1 MGKALPEERVA
12 AVKIKMEVDA
22 ETKIEVETDA
32 HAERAWA
39 SDRKALK
46 SHETAEH
53 VEEWRYAAVT
63 VSVLALASSPP
74 PPIPGER
81 ARLCLALPS
90 LASAPVHHWQ
100 VRAHKRLSVMSVIP
114 VKLSR
119 MLVTYTHVS
128 HVCHVYTVHHVCD
141 TVHHVCET

>member
-1 MGKALPEERVA
+1 MLFRSHTHTHTHTRQDARTASIFTTALSEAMGKALPEERVA

-32 HAERAWA
+32 HAERAGA

-90 LASAPVHHWQ
+90 LASAPVHH
-100 VRAHKRLSVMSVIP
+100 L
-114 VKLSR
+114 
-119 MLVTYTHVS
+119 
-128 HVCHVYTVHHVCD
+128 
-141 TVHHVCET
+141 

>member
-1 MGKALPEERVA
+1 MA

-32 HAERAWA
+32 HAERAGA

-46 SHETAEH
+46 SHESAEH

-74 PPIPGER
+74 PLSLALSGSLSIYLSIYPSLFLS
-81 ARLCLALPS
+81 LCLPPSLLPS
-90 LASAPVHHWQ
+90 LSPS
-100 VRAHKRLSVMSVIP
+100 LT
-114 VKLSR
+114 L
-119 MLVTYTHVS
+119 
-128 HVCHVYTVHHVCD
+128 
-141 TVHHVCET
+141 